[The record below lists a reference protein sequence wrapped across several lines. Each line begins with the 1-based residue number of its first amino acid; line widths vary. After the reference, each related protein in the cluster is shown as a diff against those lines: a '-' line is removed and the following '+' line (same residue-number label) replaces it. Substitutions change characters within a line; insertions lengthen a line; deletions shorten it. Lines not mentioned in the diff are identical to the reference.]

1 MWNDHGN
8 VPIISILVHHI
19 ILRSYFV
26 CTCLKQGSF
35 HGDDVATVLSRF
47 LRAERPTS
55 YDHLHAFLL
64 PLRLFVR
71 HLLAPHS
78 PQPTPPRVC
87 LSVAQ
92 QRGVGVACPELY
104 DDDRQTCM
112 YRRRIVVFTAVSSC
126 MLRAIYAAL
135 ESRL

>member
-1 MWNDHGN
+1 MYTRT
-8 VPIISILVHHI
+8 PHHI
-19 ILRSYFV
+19 MLV

-71 HLLAPHS
+71 HLFAPHS

-87 LSVAQ
+87 LSVTQ
-92 QRGVGVACPELY
+92 QSGVGVACPELY
-104 DDDRQTCM
+104 DDRQTCM

-135 ESRL
+135 